1 MAEIK
6 LSCPECGR
14 KLSVS
19 GDKAGKKGKCP
30 RCGAIIEVPSGLVG
44 SPEPESPE
52 EREEVVEVP
61 PQEAKP
67 TPVMARGE
75 REERG
80 ATSQEGPA
88 RAVKR
93 PTVAWAVASLS
104 CGLLGLL
111 TFWLFFPGLLLG
123 VCAIVFSA
131 LQSRRRPH
139 GMATAGLVLGIIAIP
154 LSVFVGGCFG
164 LIALGRAGQ
173 AVEEA
178 TKQAER
184 ARQAAAQVEEARH
197 QSIQPSAP
205 EHGNEADATSPPQDE
220 NPAAF
225 LYDNVSFKQGMLGAR
240 CLGEITNRSGRDYR
254 TAQFTLSVYSPDGTL
269 AGAFPIFITTFASGQ
284 TKSFDENIEVPL
296 ENVGKY
302 KIQFDA
308 GF

>member
-131 LQSRRRPH
+131 LQSRRRPN
-139 GMATAGLVLGIIAIP
+139 GMATAGLVLGIITIP

-164 LIALGRAGQ
+164 LVILGGRAVQEAVRETERAGQ
-173 AVEEA
+173 ARA
-178 TKQAER
+178 QA
-184 ARQAAAQVEEARH
+184 EEARH

-205 EHGNEADATSPPQDE
+205 EQGNEADAASPPADD
-220 NPAAF
+220 NAAAF
-225 LYDNVSFKQGMLGAR
+225 VYDNVSFKQGVLGTR
-240 CLGEITNRSGRDYR
+240 CLGEITNRSGRDYGM
-254 TAQFTLSVYSPDGTL
+254 AQFTLSVYSADGALLDTS
-269 AGAFPIFITTFASGQ
+269 PIFIQTFATGQ
-284 TKSFDENIEVPL
+284 TKTFDEGVEAPL
-296 ENVGKY
+296 DKVGKY
-302 KIQFDA
+302 KIQFES